1 MIKFRCIECQ
11 KKVGVAD
18 DAAGKRAKC
27 PRCRAI
33 MRVPIP
39 QRIAEADR
47 ALAEAEPVMRLAAES
62 GVALAPP
69 TRAATTTSTPRP
81 QRQAP
86 RPARQRDDR
95 RRAPQRF
102 PGVADHTV
110 AGEVLN
116 LPAPEG
122 VAEPIAQ
129 EERRIRQH
137 AMDSIAGLG
146 ALSEAAPPELMSFGS
161 AIRPAATAK
170 KQRGRPRRT
179 PSLAGLTCGTC
190 GTGVV
195 ASARFCTGCGTPLAV
210 PDLPVDDS
218 SAPIALP
225 AAGRPHQTGWRAG
238 FLGWLVGAR

>member
-27 PRCRAI
+27 PQCKAI

-39 QRIAEADR
+39 QRVVEADL

-62 GVALAPP
+62 GVGISPAPRTERP
-69 TRAATTTSTPRP
+69 VAADRPR
-81 QRQAP
+81 RQTP

-95 RRAPQRF
+95 RKAPQPRA
-102 PGVADHTV
+102 GVADHTV

-116 LPAPEG
+116 LPAPAG
-122 VAEPIAQ
+122 VAEPVAQ
-129 EERRIRQH
+129 IERRQRQH

-146 ALSEAAPPELMSFGS
+146 ALSEEAPPELMSFGS
-161 AIRPAATAK
+161 AIRPAQAAK
-170 KQRGRPRRT
+170 RGRSGPRRT
-179 PSLAGLTCGTC
+179 PALCSLACGTC
-190 GTGVV
+190 GTSVV

-210 PDLPVDDS
+210 PDLPVDDA
-218 SAPIALP
+218 SAPISLP
-225 AAGRPHQTGWRAG
+225 VSARPQKTGWRAG
-238 FLGWLVGAR
+238 FFGWLVGAR